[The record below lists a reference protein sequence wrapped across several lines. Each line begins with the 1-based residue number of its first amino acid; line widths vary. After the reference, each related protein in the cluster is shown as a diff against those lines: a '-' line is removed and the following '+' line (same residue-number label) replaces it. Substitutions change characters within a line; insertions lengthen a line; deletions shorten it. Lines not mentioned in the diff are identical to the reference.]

1 MLKEKNIL
9 ITGGSHGLGFASAK
23 ACLQLGAKVLI
34 CARDETAVHKAVLSL
49 EKEGFSHIKGV
60 SCDVTQK
67 EEIEK
72 TLQFLE
78 DSFGQLHGVIHA
90 AGIYGAI
97 GPITEVD
104 PEEWL
109 EGVKTN
115 LFGSFLVAKLCCQR
129 FQKQG
134 GGRIVLFSG
143 GGAASPFP
151 NYTSYACGKA
161 AVVRL
166 SETIAEEMAPY
177 NIEVNC
183 LAPGFVVTRLH
194 LQTLKA
200 ATKAGQKF
208 LEKTKQ
214 EIEKGGVPAELGA
227 SAAAFLVS
235 DRASGI
241 SGKFISV
248 PYDSWKEF
256 PKHLKELQQSD
267 LFTLRR
273 IIPKDRGFSWQ

>member
-9 ITGGSHGLGFASAK
+9 ITGGSLGLGFASAK
-23 ACLQLGAKVLI
+23 ACLEQGARVLI
-34 CARDETAVHKAVLSL
+34 CARNEEIVHEAVCSL
-49 EKEGFSHIKGV
+49 KKEGFSHIEGAK
-60 SCDVTQK
+60 CDVTHASD
-67 EEIEK
+67 IEK
-72 TLQFLE
+72 ALE
-78 DSFGQLHGVIHA
+78 HLESSFGPLHGVIHA

-104 PEEWL
+104 PEEWF

-129 FQKQG
+129 LQKLG

-161 AVVRL
+161 GVVRL
-166 SETIAEEMAPY
+166 CETIAEEMAPY

-200 ATKAGQKF
+200 PEKAGAKF
-208 LEKTKQ
+208 LEKTKL
-214 EIEKGGVPAELGA
+214 EIEKGGVPAKLGA
-227 SAAAFLVS
+227 EAAAFLVS
-235 DRASGI
+235 DEARGI
-241 SGKFISV
+241 SGKFISA
-248 PYDSWKEF
+248 PYDNWKNLT
-256 PKHLKELQQSD
+256 KHLKELADSD

>member
-1 MLKEKNIL
+1 MLKNKNIL
-9 ITGGSHGLGFASAK
+9 ITGGSLGLGFASAK
-23 ACLQLGAKVLI
+23 ACLQQGAKVLI
-34 CARDETAVHKAVLSL
+34 CARNEKTVQKSVERLK
-49 EKEGFSHIKGV
+49 KEGFSHIEGKA
-60 SCDVTQK
+60 CDVTKQ
-67 EEIEK
+67 EDIEK
-72 TLQFLE
+72 TLGSLE
-78 DSFGQLHGVIHA
+78 STFGFLHGVIHA

-97 GPITEVD
+97 GPITEVN
-104 PEEWL
+104 PEEWF
-109 EGVKTN
+109 EGIKTN

-143 GGAASPFP
+143 GGAATPFP

-166 SETIAEEMAPY
+166 TETIAEEMAPHK
-177 NIEVNC
+177 IEINC

-194 LQTLKA
+194 QQTLKA
-200 ATKAGQKF
+200 QEKAGQKF

-235 DRASGI
+235 DSAQGI
-241 SGKFISV
+241 SGKFISA

-256 PKHLKELQQSD
+256 SKHLKELQNTD